1 VLLAVCQEF
10 EIEVEKD
17 VIPQIAIGFAGGMGI
32 TGSVCGAVVGSVMAL
47 GLKMGR
53 GDTMEEMLRR
63 FGVTREFRRRFEAE
77 MGTISCHELTGLELT
92 ELELTMEGLGQLMSS
107 DMSQGPCVSAVGH
120 AYQIVV
126 DMLKEATL

>member
-1 VLLAVCQEF
+1 MCQEF
-10 EIEVEKD
+10 EIEIEKD
-17 VIPQIAIGFAGGMGI
+17 VIPQIAIGFAGGIGI
-32 TGSVCGAVVGSVMAL
+32 TGSVCGAVVGGVMAL

-53 GDTMEEMLRR
+53 GDTMEEMLQR

-77 MGTISCHELTGLELT
+77 METISCHELTGMDLT
-92 ELELTMEGLGQLMSS
+92 EMELTMDGLGQLMRS
-107 DMSQGPCVSAVGH
+107 DMSEGACVPAVGH